1 MSVNGKNL
9 LPVSGASLSCVRGET
24 AAPTAALAT
33 AAPAAAASAIAAT
46 ATAADAATTSATTKP
61 AASCASAPTLSSAP
75 APTLPASSSV
85 APASQVSTRAHAP
98 LSAKKQ
104 SSSLL
109 TSLLLPAKATLRLT
123 AIAPLGVAL
132 VLSGCSIEQSDNAE
146 AKIEVT
152 KEVKNPEEMTPVE
165 RFIYDCDQCVLGDI
179 SKLSELITT
188 YHSTYTRSNEYTPD
202 SFLYQHIEPTQAF
215 ERCAQKAMLE
225 GDRTGFDNMI
235 IRPGRVARIAR
246 YFYAQDDATQ
256 GAFWLQRIINTQG
269 ENHGFEVAGRIFIQD
284 MRTIDVGVRLLEQ
297 SARLGNRNA
306 RQMLMGLMNPG
317 SSYYQEITR
326 NAPQNDDME
335 ENEALQQ
342 QKELQSLEKERAERR
357 AARRQARIERHER
370 QSQANRAQAQA
381 NIEALSQRTY
391 TDDADANATSD
402 SDAFLESEDKSDLD
416 LGRSVAPA
424 SRYTQAPRSATPND
438 DDDDDA
444 EYDEDEDIDSI
455 EAALHSNDAELNT
468 PLSLYE
474 HNAPAA
480 AATATASDR
489 KQRSTQSVPLTPQQ
503 RNRMQHQERLKAL
516 EALSQEATKRVHERN
531 MLRSKSNSLGTT
543 LQRNGGSTA
552 PAATATQNK
561 APHN

>member
-9 LPVSGASLSCVRGET
+9 LPASGAPLSCVSSAT
-24 AAPTAALAT
+24 AAPTATAAT
-33 AAPAAAASAIAAT
+33 AAVAAPTTATTTAAA
-46 ATAADAATTSATTKP
+46 
-61 AASCASAPTLSSAP
+61 
-75 APTLPASSSV
+75 APTLPTSSSV
-85 APASQVSTRAHAP
+85 TTASPVPTYAHD
-98 LSAKKQ
+98 LSRSRQ
-104 SSSLL
+104 SASLL
-109 TSLLLPAKATLRLT
+109 TYLLLPATATLRLMALAT
-123 AIAPLGVAL
+123 LGGAL

-146 AKIEVT
+146 AKIEVS
-152 KEVKNPEEMTPVE
+152 KAEVKNPEEMTPVE

-342 QKELQSLEKERAERR
+342 QKELQTLEKERAERR

-391 TDDADANATSD
+391 TDDDDANATSD
-402 SDAFLESEDKSDLD
+402 SDEFLEHEDQSDLD
-416 LGRSVAPA
+416 IGRSVAPA

-438 DDDDDA
+438 DDS
-444 EYDEDEDIDSI
+444 EYDDDEDIDSI
-455 EAALHSNDAELNT
+455 EAALQSNDAELNT

-474 HNAPAA
+474 HSTPAVANAATTATAKSTATA
-480 AATATASDR
+480 AATATTTNTTAS
-489 KQRSTQSVPLTPQQ
+489 KTQQSSNPSVPLNPQQ
-503 RNRMQHQERLKAL
+503 RNLMEHQERLKAL
-516 EALSQEATKRVHERN
+516 EAQSQEATKRVHERN
-531 MLRSKSNSLGTT
+531 LLRSNSNSTGTT
-543 LQRNGGSTA
+543 MQGNGSSTT
-552 PAATATQNK
+552 PEATSTPNV

>member
-61 AASCASAPTLSSAP
+61 AASCARATTPNFAPP
-75 APTLPASSSV
+75 PTLPASSSV
-85 APASQVSTRAHAP
+85 APASQVPTRAHN
-98 LSAKKQ
+98 LLRLKKQ

-123 AIAPLGVAL
+123 AIATLGVAL

-438 DDDDDA
+438 DDA

-468 PLSLYE
+468 PLSFYE
-474 HNAPAA
+474 HSAPAA

>member
-9 LPVSGASLSCVRGET
+9 LPASGAPDSLVSSE
-24 AAPTAALAT
+24 PTA
-33 AAPAAAASAIAAT
+33 PNAAT
-46 ATAADAATTSATTKP
+46 A
-61 AASCASAPTLSSAP
+61 AASCACAPTSAP
-75 APTLPASSSV
+75 ASTHPASSAV
-85 APASQVSTRAHAP
+85 ATASQVPTYAHD
-98 LSAKKQ
+98 L
-104 SSSLL
+104 SSSQQSASLL
-109 TSLLLPAKATLRLT
+109 SYLLLPATATLRLMALAT
-123 AIAPLGVAL
+123 LGGAL

-146 AKIEVT
+146 AKIEVS
-152 KEVKNPEEMTPVE
+152 KAEVKNPEEMTPVE

-342 QKELQSLEKERAERR
+342 QKELQTLEKERAERR

-381 NIEALSQRTY
+381 NIEALLQRTY
-391 TDDADANATSD
+391 TDDDDANATSD
-402 SDAFLESEDKSDLD
+402 SDEFLEHEDQSDLD
-416 LGRSVAPA
+416 IGRSVAPA

-438 DDDDDA
+438 DDDS
-444 EYDEDEDIDSI
+444 EYDDDEDIDSI
-455 EAALHSNDAELNT
+455 EAALQSNDAELNT

-474 HNAPAA
+474 HSTPAVANAATTATAKSTATA
-480 AATATASDR
+480 AATATTTNTTAS
-489 KQRSTQSVPLTPQQ
+489 KTQQSSNPSVPLNPQQ
-503 RNRMQHQERLKAL
+503 RNLMEHQERLKAL
-516 EALSQEATKRVHERN
+516 EAQSQEATKRVHERN
-531 MLRSKSNSLGTT
+531 LLRSNSNSTGTT
-543 LQRNGGSTA
+543 MQGNGSSTT
-552 PAATATQNK
+552 PEATSTPNV

>member
-9 LPVSGASLSCVRGET
+9 LPASGALLSCVSSAT
-24 AAPTAALAT
+24 ADPTAANASAATAPAATAAAAAPTTAINT
-33 AAPAAAASAIAAT
+33 AAA
-46 ATAADAATTSATTKP
+46 
-61 AASCASAPTLSSAP
+61 
-75 APTLPASSSV
+75 APTLPASSAV
-85 APASQVSTRAHAP
+85 ATASLVPARAHALLRP
-98 LSAKKQ
+98 QQSA
-104 SSSLL
+104 SLL
-109 TSLLLPAKATLRLT
+109 TYLLLPTKATLRLMALAT
-123 AIAPLGVAL
+123 LGGAL

-146 AKIEVT
+146 AKIEVS
-152 KEVKNPEEMTPVE
+152 KAEVKNPEEMTPVE

-342 QKELQSLEKERAERR
+342 QKELQTLEKERAERR

-391 TDDADANATSD
+391 TDDDDANATSD
-402 SDAFLESEDKSDLD
+402 SDEFLEHEDQSDLD
-416 LGRSVAPA
+416 IGRSVAPA

-438 DDDDDA
+438 DDS
-444 EYDEDEDIDSI
+444 EYDDDEDIDSI
-455 EAALHSNDAELNT
+455 EAALQSNDAELNT

-474 HNAPAA
+474 HSTPAVANAATTATAKSTATA
-480 AATATASDR
+480 AATATTTNTTAS
-489 KQRSTQSVPLTPQQ
+489 KTQQSSNPSVPLNPQQ
-503 RNRMQHQERLKAL
+503 RNLMEHQERLKAL
-516 EALSQEATKRVHERN
+516 EAQSQEATKRVHERN
-531 MLRSKSNSLGTT
+531 LLRSNSNSTGTT
-543 LQRNGGSTA
+543 MQGNGSSTT
-552 PAATATQNK
+552 PEATSTPNV